1 MFDRG
6 KNDGTNGPVYAEITL
21 EDGRELNGK
30 FNIPQ
35 GRSLTD
41 ILNGTLSFIEFE
53 PFGGERI
60 FLAKSALQ
68 AVKPT
73 NLPGVPNLAAALNE
87 NQAFDPYAILRIGRD
102 AGVEDV
108 HRAYLDL
115 AKTYHPDRFAAVELP
130 TEVKNYLAAMARR
143 VNAAH
148 DAVLSGLKKRAA
160 QQEPVFTKPGQA

>member
-1 MFDRG
+1 
-6 KNDGTNGPVYAEITL
+6 
-21 EDGRELNGK
+21 
-30 FNIPQ
+30 
-35 GRSLTD
+35 
-41 ILNGTLSFIEFE
+41 
-53 PFGGERI
+53 
-60 FLAKSALQ
+60 
-68 AVKPT
+68 
-73 NLPGVPNLAAALNE
+73 
-87 NQAFDPYAILRIGRD
+87 
-102 AGVEDV
+102 VEDV